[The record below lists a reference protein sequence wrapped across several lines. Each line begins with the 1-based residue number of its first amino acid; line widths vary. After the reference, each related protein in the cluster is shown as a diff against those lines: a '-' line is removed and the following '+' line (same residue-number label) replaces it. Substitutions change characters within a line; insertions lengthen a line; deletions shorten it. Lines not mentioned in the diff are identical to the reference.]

1 MRGTGLCYF
10 HSLQSH
16 SRMPP
21 EERPPLDLAKVV
33 ERELRAARHLPR
45 SLDRAREVRS
55 LVELLKEL
63 KEKADAAAQEPEWK
77 RKVESWKKGHQ
88 SSQP

>member
-1 MRGTGLCYF
+1 MHGTDLCYF

-16 SRMPP
+16 SRKPP
-21 EERPPLDLAKVV
+21 EERPPLDLAKVI

-63 KEKADAAAQEPEWK
+63 KEKADPDAQEPDWK
-77 RKVESWKKGHQ
+77 KKVDSWKKGHQ